1 MGSFARLCLTLIFLI
16 VSFKGLN
23 SINSDAAFLG
33 LCILFASW
41 IFGSSVEDIGA
52 TLRNV
57 KKDIDGVLDEYTK
70 LMLEEHHK
78 KGIKKEENLRP

>member
-23 SINSDAAFLG
+23 SVNSDTAFLG

-57 KKDIDGVLDEYTK
+57 KKDIDGIIEEYIKLDMERMNEK
-70 LMLEEHHK
+70 KRKAAEE
-78 KGIKKEENLRP
+78 E